1 MTETR
6 FDEATKRIK
15 INKLVSALQQADD
28 GNSVKLPIELITLDE
43 NVRSSIDKESKEFKQ
58 LKASIEESGL
68 LQLPVVTPT
77 GNDILCVGG
86 HRRIEALKELK
97 HTHVK
102 CYIRKLESKENIVLA
117 QLIENTA
124 RENLHPLDM
133 AKAIKQIKD
142 HTESKLKALA
152 KSKRAKPKFSATKVA
167 EMIGKER
174 KYVEQM
180 LKCSNWPDEAIKLG
194 LSINLQYKQI
204 VEISSKCKSDA
215 EVVAY
220 LSSLYSDEVKS
231 KKGPEK
237 NATPKRQCTTPV
249 FRPKN
254 RDKMLKHFKERGVD
268 NQIQS
273 HIIEFLRDMKIKGW
287 LPESENGV

>member
-1 MTETR
+1 MSDTR
-6 FDEATKRIK
+6 FDEATKKIK
-15 INKLVSALQQADD
+15 INKLINALQQADD
-28 GNSVKLPIELITLDE
+28 GNSVKLPIDLITLDE
-43 NVRSSIDKESKEFKQ
+43 NVRSKINKESPEFKQ

-77 GNDILCVGG
+77 DNDILCVGG

-102 CYIRKLESKENIVLA
+102 CYIRKLETKENIVLA

-133 AKAIKQIKD
+133 AKAIKLIKD
-142 HTESKLKALA
+142 HSESKLKALA

-167 EMIGKER
+167 ELIGKER

-180 LKCSNWPDEAIKLG
+180 LKCSNWPEEAKRIGLG
-194 LSINLQYKQI
+194 INLQYKQI
-204 VEISSKCKSDA
+204 VEINAQCKEDS
-215 EVVAY
+215 EIIAY
-220 LSSLYSDEVKS
+220 LSCLVS
-231 KKGPEK
+231 KKDKYVKEPEK
-237 NATPKRQCTTPV
+237 REKIKRQGATAV

-254 RDKMLKHFKERGVD
+254 RDKMLKHFEERGLD
-268 NQIQS
+268 NQIQK
-273 HIIEFLRDMKIKGW
+273 HILEFLRDMKISGW
-287 LPESENGV
+287 HPESENGV